1 MKKFFKKENGIT
13 LVALIVTML
22 VMVILSAIVASSVF
36 SEEGLL
42 NKKDRIQAGYDEQ
55 VSNTEREIR
64 NIDNTW
70 QNVIGR
76 TGIENEYGSR

>member
-1 MKKFFKKENGIT
+1 MKKCFNNEKGIT

-22 VMVILSAIVASSVF
+22 VMIILSGIVVTNVF
-36 SEEGLL
+36 SGEGLL
-42 NKKDRIQAGYDEQ
+42 NKKERIQAGYDEQ
-55 VSNTEREIR
+55 VSNVQREI
-64 NIDNTW
+64 NSIGNTW

>member
-1 MKKFFKKENGIT
+1 MKKCFNNEKGIT

-22 VMVILSAIVASSVF
+22 VMIILSGIVVTNVF
-36 SEEGLL
+36 SGEGLL
-42 NKKDRIQAGYDEQ
+42 NKKERIQAGYDEQ
-55 VSNTEREIR
+55 VSNVQREI
-64 NIDNTW
+64 NSIENTW

>member
-1 MKKFFKKENGIT
+1 MKKFLKKESGIT

>member
-1 MKKFFKKENGIT
+1 MEKFFKREKGVT

-55 VSNTEREIR
+55 VSNVEKEIR
-64 NIDNTW
+64 NIDNSW

>member
-1 MKKFFKKENGIT
+1 MKKFFKKESGIT